1 MNKHDFILW
10 LRNRL
15 SDLPPDE
22 LDRVAGF
29 YASAID
35 ERVEDGMTEEAA
47 VYALGEP
54 EALLREIRS
63 TLPEPYRVEP
73 ASAPSAGPVHT
84 AKKPSRWLAACGLG
98 LIALGLCGGILT
110 LVRAMSGYHPFQNIA
125 VNIEEPLPELD
136 EAVAEVITV
145 SEEGEVVR
153 SSGNLC
159 FETGTVAGVTIDLTV
174 HDLMLDG
181 SEDGCCYV
189 TLPEDGSVSARLEP
203 NGLLCIE
210 SAAASPSATEGQPV
224 YVSLPQELTVTV
236 ACDVGEIHLNYLTV
250 KSASVKTSVGD
261 ICLTEVCARD
271 ELYVHADCGDLNVEY
286 LDCPN
291 TTLECAT
298 GTISGLLYGSAEEY
312 SVDASTAWGANSL
325 TSGGNGP
332 RFLKVHSDMGA
343 IQLDF
348 EEE

>member
-15 SDLPPDE
+15 SDLPQDE

-35 ERVEDGMTEEAA
+35 ERVEDGMTEEDA

-63 TLPEPYRVEP
+63 TLPESYRVEP
-73 ASAPSAGPVHT
+73 ASGSSAG
-84 AKKPSRWLAACGLG
+84 KKPSRWLAACGLG

-110 LVRAMSGYHPFQNIA
+110 LVRVMHGYPPFRGIAANIKA
-125 VNIEEPLPELD
+125 PQPEPD
-136 EAVAEVITV
+136 EATAEVIVLETD
-145 SEEGEVVR
+145 EVVH
-153 SSGNLC
+153 SSGTLC
-159 FETGTVAGVTIDLTV
+159 FENGIVAGVTIDLTV
-174 HDLMLDG
+174 HDLVLDG
-181 SEDGCCYV
+181 CEDATCCYV

-210 SAAASPSATEGQPV
+210 STASDPSATEGEPV
-224 YVSLPQELTVTV
+224 YVSLPQELTLTA
-236 ACDVGEIHLNYLTV
+236 ACDVGEIQLSFLTL
-250 KSASVKTSVGD
+250 KSASLKTSVGD
-261 ICLTEVCARD
+261 IRLTEVCVRD
-271 ELYVHADCGDLNVEY
+271 KLSVFADCGDLDVQY

-291 TTLECAT
+291 TSLACYT
-298 GTISGLLYGSAEEY
+298 GTISGLLCGSVEDY
-312 SVDASTAWGANSL
+312 SVDAVTSWGDNSL
-325 TSGGNGP
+325 TNGGNGP
-332 RFLKVHSDMGA
+332 RLLMVRTNMGA

-348 EEE
+348 REE